1 VGETDPR
8 TSTECRGHTGEIQV
22 VKWNPVHNERLVTCA
37 SGESFVSLSLGNLE
51 SIVCK
56 EAAGVERK
64 KGRAKEEK
72 EADLLENCSVSQV
85 RIKHCT
91 SG

>member
-1 VGETDPR
+1 
-8 TSTECRGHTGEIQV
+8 
-22 VKWNPVHNERLVTCA
+22 
-37 SGESFVSLSLGNLE
+37 
-51 SIVCK
+51 VCK